1 MNVCTVR
8 VHVLV
13 TTRTCSFS
21 FSDSMPQ
28 TIMLIAHVPFAS
40 GRSQKFSR
48 LQTIEPLLLLKE
60 LEGEETCHYFA
71 CSQCIPSL
79 VRCGGMDC
87 DRPVCTG
94 CASRCSSIGCQGF
107 LCNRCEFL
115 QTSSC
120 AICQGNF
127 CKLCTVDCQGS
138 VGAICE
144 QKICKDCQTSLWRN
158 RILAAELGNIVLLSC
173 ANSILDAIPPKHSAL
188 LRLKQVQESSGPHSR
203 SKVWQCVRCQECAS
217 TCPECEI
224 MMKQFCVCLG
234 CQAAEARILETLLRS
249 EPELKFKLEKQK
261 GQLKKK
267 DFFVPQPSRL
277 SSFILLT
284 FCCSDSDSFCE
295 EHDASWVHDCQECGE
310 EFSDFSNL
318 MDLGYCSYCDDYRI
332 IQCQGCKS
340 LERYQI
346 DRTWLSHDKQR
357 WHSVAM

>member
-1 MNVCTVR
+1 M
-8 VHVLV
+8 
-13 TTRTCSFS
+13 
-21 FSDSMPQ
+21 
-28 TIMLIAHVPFAS
+28 
-40 GRSQKFSR
+40 
-48 LQTIEPLLLLKE
+48 
-60 LEGEETCHYFA
+60 
-71 CSQCIPSL
+71 
-79 VRCGGMDC
+79 RCGGIDC

-94 CASRCSSIGCQGF
+94 CATRCSRIGCQGF

-203 SKVWQCVRCQECAS
+203 CKVWQCVRCQECAS

-234 CQAAEARILETLLRS
+234 CQTAEARILENLLRS
-249 EPELKFKLEKQK
+249 EPELKFKLGKQQA
-261 GQLKKK
+261 QLKKK